1 MSGSGPTVA
10 GDQSKIKLWRH
21 RHGIDPE
28 TLIVLQEAFDAAWAA
43 VPEDCRSETRK
54 SELTQVILNLAAEA
68 PEAQAGVELV
78 PWLIPAGRSESI
90 DTGRAIRRQ
99 VVANDNWLNNLAC
112 QPRAIG
118 SVAMRDESTSEGRP
132 ILDNRRRSDGRAG
145 EVGFAAVAR
154 GMRDR
159 RWRPLQQAIT
169 PAAMAGAAPSASRR
183 KSYLP
188 A

>member
-99 VVANDNWLNNLAC
+99 VVANGNWLNNLAC

-118 SVAMRDESTSEGRP
+118 SVAMR
-132 ILDNRRRSDGRAG
+132 AG
-145 EVGFAAVAR
+145 VRTVGQAIGFAAVAR
-154 GMRDR
+154 GMCDR

-169 PAAMAGAAPSASRR
+169 PVRAAGVALSAIPR
-183 KSYLP
+183 
-188 A
+188 